1 MKFSTN
7 EFLNAMNNIND
18 TAIKCLQDEA
28 NAILDLIPQI
38 EASETFSKA
47 IELMYECKGHIVVS
61 GVGKSGHVAAKIA
74 ATLASTGT
82 PAFYVNPLDALH
94 GDLGMIMEDDIALLI
109 SNSGNSDEI
118 LHIVSC
124 LEDRHNKIV
133 SMTGNPESLLA
144 KHSDYHISVAV
155 EKEACPLGL
164 APTSST
170 TATMA
175 MGDAIACELMSKRK
189 FKARDFAKFHP
200 AGTLGKKLVTKVRDV
215 MYTDNLPIVDADMK
229 LIDAII
235 LISNGQ
241 LGLGII
247 LDEDKCPIGII
258 TDGDIRRAVEGAK
271 SNFFNLAVKDAMTR
285 TPRTI
290 GPDAKLM
297 QIQSI
302 FKKHEIHSLIVTDK
316 ENRLL
321 GIVDYFAIMS

>member
-1 MKFSTN
+1 M
-7 EFLNAMNNIND
+7 NAIHE

-28 NAILDLIPQI
+28 NAILALIPQI
-38 EASETFSKA
+38 EVNETFDQA
-47 IELMYECKGHIVVS
+47 IELIYKCKGHVVVS

-74 ATLASTGT
+74 ATFASTGT

-94 GDLGMIMEDDIALLI
+94 GDLGMIMPDDIALLI

-144 KHSDYHISVAV
+144 KHSDFHIPVSV

-170 TATMA
+170 TAAMA
-175 MGDAIACELMSKRK
+175 MGDAIACALMEKRR
-189 FKARDFAKFHP
+189 FKERDFAMFHP

-215 MYTDNLPIVDADMK
+215 MYTENLPIIDADMK

-235 LISNGQ
+235 SISNGQ
-241 LGLGII
+241 LGLGAI
-247 LDEDKCPIGII
+247 LDEEHRPIGII
-258 TDGDIRRAVEGAK
+258 TDGDIRRAVEGSK
-271 SNFFNLAVKDAMTR
+271 SNFFNLTVKDAMTR
-285 TPRTI
+285 HPRTI
-290 GPDAKLM
+290 GPDAKLV
-297 QIQSI
+297 QIQAM
-302 FKKHEIHSLIVTDK
+302 FKKHQIHSLLVTDK
-316 ENRLL
+316 NNCLM
-321 GIVDYFAIMS
+321 GIVDYFAIMN

>member
-1 MKFSTN
+1 MTSIH
-7 EFLNAMNNIND
+7 E
-18 TAIKCLQDEA
+18 TAIKCLQDESK
-28 NAILDLIPQI
+28 AILELIPQI
-38 EASETFSKA
+38 ETNEAFDKA
-47 IELMYECKGHIVVS
+47 LKLMYNCKGHIVVS

-94 GDLGMIMEDDIALLI
+94 GDLGMIMEDDVALLI

-124 LEDRHNKIV
+124 LEDSQNKII
-133 SMTGNPESLLA
+133 SMTGNPDSLLA

-155 EKEACPLGL
+155 EREACPLGL

-170 TATMA
+170 TAVMA
-175 MGDAIACELMSKRK
+175 MGDAIACALMEKRK

-200 AGTLGKKLVTKVRDV
+200 AGTLGKKLITKVSDV
-215 MYTDNLPIVDADMK
+215 MYTENLPVIDADMK

-235 LISNGQ
+235 SISNGQ
-241 LGLGII
+241 LGLGVI
-247 LDEDKCPIGII
+247 LDTEHRPIGII
-258 TDGDIRRAVEGAK
+258 TDGDIRRAVEGSK
-271 SNFFNLAVKDAMTR
+271 SNFFNLAVKDAMTH

-297 QIQSI
+297 QIQAI
-302 FKKHEIHSLIVTDK
+302 FKTHQIHSLLVVDK
-316 ENRLL
+316 ERHLL
-321 GIVDYFAIMS
+321 GIVDYFAIMN